1 MISSVAVPFVWVS
14 EVALVRLLAVT
25 RMKHGRAPPVP
36 TSRWD
41 STPMPHSTNS
51 GHRPASPN
59 DQSSDLSAS
68 VMITVSQPVGHLPV
82 PQQSAAKDNL
92 VPLPDYC

>member
-14 EVALVRLLAVT
+14 EVALVHLLAVT

-41 STPMPHSTNS
+41 STPMPHSTTADTA
-51 GHRPASPN
+51 P
-59 DQSSDLSAS
+59 
-68 VMITVSQPVGHLPV
+68 LP
-82 PQQSAAKDNL
+82 PTINHQTL
-92 VPLPDYC
+92 VPA